1 MGNYEG
7 EKLLDRIYKD
17 LYNSKSVQHTRE
29 NRDQREES
37 IRRYMN
43 RLERVHSKANTEHKR
58 NLIKKLYFDKYVISE
73 EKIPSF
79 ADKDIIIAAQKKSL
93 SRWID
98 YLTDENARYPMWAKY
113 WAFQGMLRMGSYDSL
128 KGVYTKRSAK
138 TTAPFLDMNPELAA
152 QCINNVIKI
161 VNRDNLSEV
170 ELMGLIEIDSFQK
183 LYTLL
188 EKRYKEKQKEIEKS
202 VDGIWVKYNRG
213 NEEEA
218 IKLAK
223 SLEGMNTG
231 WCTASEETAI
241 GQLCGGAGYYGGDF
255 YVYYT
260 KQNNEYIVPRIAIR
274 LDGHNHIGEIRGVD
288 ESQNLE
294 ETMIEPLEKQLKE
307 MTFLKEKD
315 IKENLEII
323 EGLKELRS
331 IGQKTINKELLRD
344 KEIVNLYTKH
354 YGFGWSNDP
363 AIEKIQKMR
372 DSGKDYQQLS
382 NKSDRIEFLEKSSAK
397 LQSVEDDL
405 DVLMHAKQNWKY
417 SYDSILKVAS
427 ERLKNDK
434 KTILFFVNDNGEEL
448 KFASKELRS
457 DKEVVLE
464 AVRKKG
470 LALQY
475 ASEELRNDKEV
486 VLEAV
491 KNDGY
496 AIEYVSEEL
505 RNDKEVILTAV
516 RDYSNALLYTNEE
529 LRNDK
534 EVIIAAVSAKGHYLK
549 YLSEEFRNDKEIV
562 MAAVSNFGNALACVN
577 EELRNDRDIA
587 LAAVKND
594 GLALKYVGEELKKDK
609 EIILAAIKNDFFAI
623 TVINKEFLEDRNLL
637 IEIMNTN
644 GSYLRHVNK
653 ELRNNRDVVLAAVN
667 NYGKALK
674 YASEEL
680 RNDREIVLIAISK
693 DYSATDFIGKKLNGE
708 LKARIAEAVNNDI
721 ALFSSA
727 DENIQKEIVIAVLK
741 NDSEALKRAVERLK
755 KEKKEL
761 NDILAEEQ
769 QIIKGNDNQNE
780 NALH

>member
-1 MGNYEG
+1 MYNYEG
-7 EKLLDRIYKD
+7 EKLLDKIYKD
-17 LYNSKSVQHTRE
+17 LYNSKSVQHTRR
-29 NRDQREES
+29 NNDRREES
-37 IRRYMN
+37 IRRYMD
-43 RLERVHSKANTEHKR
+43 RLERVHNKANTEHKKD
-58 NLIKKLYFDKYVISE
+58 LIKELYFDKYVISE

-79 ADKDIIIAAQKKSL
+79 ADKEVVIAAQKKSL

-98 YLTDENARYPMWAKY
+98 YLTDENAKYPMWAKY
-113 WAFQGMLRMGSYDSL
+113 WAFQGMLRMGSYDNL

-138 TTAPFLDMNPELAA
+138 TTAPFLDMNPELVA
-152 QCINNVIKI
+152 QCINNVIKM

-170 ELMGLIEIDSFQK
+170 ELIGLIEIDSFQK

-188 EKRYKEKQKEIEKS
+188 EKRYKEKQKEIEKN

-213 NEEEA
+213 SEEDA

-241 GQLCGGAGYYGGDF
+241 GQLCGGKGYYGGDF

-260 KQNNEYIVPRIAIR
+260 KQNDKYIVPRIAIR

-315 IKENLEII
+315 IKENLEIV
-323 EGLKELRS
+323 EGVKELRS
-331 IGQKTINKELLRD
+331 IGQKTINKELLSD
-344 KEIVNLYTKH
+344 QEIVNLYTKH

-363 AIEKIQKMR
+363 MIRKIQEIR
-372 DSGKDYQQLS
+372 DAGKDYQQLS
-382 NKSDRIEFLEKSSAK
+382 NKNDRIELLENSCMN

-405 DVLMHAKQNWKY
+405 DVLLHAKQNWKY
-417 SYDSILKVAS
+417 KYDSILKIAS

-434 KTILFFVNDNGEEL
+434 KTVLFFVSSNEEEL
-448 KFASKELRS
+448 GFASKELRN

-464 AVRKKG
+464 AVKKKG

-516 RDYSNALLYTNEE
+516 KDYSNALLCTSEE

-534 EVIIAAVSAKGHYLK
+534 EVIIAAVSAKGYYLK
-549 YLSEEFRNDKEIV
+549 YLSEELRNDKEIV
-562 MAAVSNFGNALACVN
+562 LAAVSNFGNALGCVS
-577 EELRNDRDIA
+577 EELRNDRDVV
-587 LAAVKND
+587 LAAVRND
-594 GLALKYVGEELKKDK
+594 GTALKYAGEKLKKDK
-609 EIILAAIKNDFFAI
+609 EIILAAIKTDFFAI
-623 TVINKEFLEDRNLL
+623 KVIDKELLEDRNLL

-644 GSYLRHVNK
+644 GSYLKHVNEDLK
-653 ELRNNRDVVLAAVN
+653 NDRDVVLAAVN
-667 NYGKALK
+667 SYGKALK

-680 RNDREIVLIAISK
+680 RNDREIVLIAVSK
-693 DYSATDFIGKKLNGE
+693 DYSATDFIGEELKGE
-708 LKARIAEAVNNDI
+708 LKARIAEVVNNDMT
-721 ALFSSA
+721 LFSSA
-727 DENIQKEIVIAVLK
+727 DENVQKELVVAVLK
-741 NDSEALKRAVERLK
+741 NDSEALKQAFERLK
-755 KEKKEL
+755 KEK
-761 NDILAEEQ
+761 DILTEEQ
-769 QIIKGNDNQNE
+769 QIINENDNQNK
-780 NALH
+780 NVLH